1 MSNLKA
7 DVEEAVRNIK
17 DWTAELENR
26 FQPVAAEVE
35 KYADPFIQ
43 TLAAGLASA
52 GVVVPVKYV
61 DVALSLV
68 SKLAQLDPE
77 VSAPAAP
84 VAPADPAAP
93 VADAPAG
100 DEAQQVAS

>member
-1 MSNLKA
+1 MSKLTA
-7 DVEEAVRNIK
+7 DVDEVFGTLE
-17 DWTAELENR
+17 DWIAEGRKRL
-26 FQPVAAEVE
+26 QPVAAEVE
-35 KYADPFIQ
+35 KYADPFIS
-43 TLAAGLASA
+43 TLSAGLAAA
-52 GVVVPVKYV
+52 GIVVPVKYV

-68 SKLAQLDPE
+68 SKLTQLDPE

>member
-1 MSNLKA
+1 
-7 DVEEAVRNIK
+7 
-17 DWTAELENR
+17 
-26 FQPVAAEVE
+26 
-35 KYADPFIQ
+35 
-43 TLAAGLASA
+43 
-52 GVVVPVKYV
+52 
-61 DVALSLV
+61 V